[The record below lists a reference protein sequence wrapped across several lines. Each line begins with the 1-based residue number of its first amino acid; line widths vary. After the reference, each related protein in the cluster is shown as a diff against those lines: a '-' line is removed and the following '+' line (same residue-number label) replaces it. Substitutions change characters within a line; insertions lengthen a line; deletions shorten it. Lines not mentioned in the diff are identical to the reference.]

1 MEEILC
7 TNLLHLALLFVP
19 LSLVFLVYK
28 RKFPQVKL
36 PPGTKGWPFL
46 GESLEYVK
54 AARQGHP
61 EKFINDRTQKYSAD
75 VFQTSLLG
83 ENMAVFCGASGN
95 KLLFTSENKYVTVWW
110 PRSISKALQFPDP
123 DEFVKEEHDKSRR
136 IMSEILK
143 PEGTRYNRAI
153 KASKVILLEFLEITK
168 QRKMELLEK
177 EEPSADLLTQQ
188 MEIAKSKGPNELLN
202 WDDIQKMKYSWCV
215 ACETMRLLPP
225 SQGTFR
231 EAITDFTYAGFTI
244 PKGWKAFWTVYST
257 HKNPK
262 YFPDPEKFDPSRFE
276 GNGPAPY
283 TFVPFGGGPRM
294 CPGKEYARP
303 TYKKG
308 GACKIIEYCDVNY
321 GGDRDTRP
329 STTGHVLTLGLGAVS
344 WCSIREGKKQKQIT
358 IQPTT
363 AAISWQE
370 KKDLA
375 DKEEVALEKEIEDL
389 RKWTDM
395 IDAMND
401 KQLRDYLKNRPEEL
415 KTVKIQRSK
424 PRQRQ
429 LNMDSS
435 SSRQNDPTNTTDS
448 TQSEQETATSSK
460 SKVKRKPVMPRSTV
474 WDHFTKFK
482 TDNGDTKG
490 KCNYCNKEFCC
501 DPKRNGTTALRNHM
515 NTCKKHPHA
524 IETRQALLDLQ
535 PNSNNVE
542 GEVGTLTTWKYD
554 ENAIREALVSMIII
568 DELTFK
574 FVEVNL
580 VVMDGLKDVGESV
593 LKVRNAV
600 RYIRSS
606 PARLKKFK
614 ECVEYEKIDGKSSLC
629 LDVPTRWNSTY
640 LMLNIAQKYERV
652 FERYE
657 SQEPMFRLEL
667 GENGVPDFHDWSE
680 CRKMAEMLSHFYE
693 LTLRISGSRSS
704 LTPRI
709 VEALICAQDWTRSSN
724 CPINVEEDLEELEK
738 FEEGITAKF
747 GLTQLGDQVVQ
758 PLPLTLRCSQSYCL
772 LPLHLRMFLDLV
784 GLLKIKLLEI

>member
-143 PEGTRYNRAI
+143 PEGLQHHIPIMDSMAREHLETDWSPH
-153 KASKVILLEFLEITK
+153 KEVKVFPLSKKYTFALACRLFIRV
-168 QRKMELLEK
+168 RD
-177 EEPSADLLTQQ
+177 PNLLTKLSSHYALVTAGMLSFPINFPEQ

-294 CPGKEYARP
+294 CPGKEYARLV
-303 TYKKG
+303 
-308 GACKIIEYCDVNY
+308 ILIFLHNLV
-321 GGDRDTRP
+321 
-329 STTGHVLTLGLGAVS
+329 
-344 WCSIREGKKQKQIT
+344 
-358 IQPTT
+358 
-363 AAISWQE
+363 
-370 KKDLA
+370 
-375 DKEEVALEKEIEDL
+375 
-389 RKWTDM
+389 
-395 IDAMND
+395 
-401 KQLRDYLKNRPEEL
+401 
-415 KTVKIQRSK
+415 
-424 PRQRQ
+424 
-429 LNMDSS
+429 
-435 SSRQNDPTNTTDS
+435 
-448 TQSEQETATSSK
+448 
-460 SKVKRKPVMPRSTV
+460 
-474 WDHFTKFK
+474 TKFK
-482 TDNGDTKG
+482 WEKVIADEKIIFDPTPIPVNGFPI
-490 KCNYCNKEFCC
+490 Y
-501 DPKRNGTTALRNHM
+501 
-515 NTCKKHPHA
+515 
-524 IETRQALLDLQ
+524 LQ
-535 PNSNNVE
+535 P
-542 GEVGTLTTWKYD
+542 
-554 ENAIREALVSMIII
+554 I
-568 DELTFK
+568 
-574 FVEVNL
+574 
-580 VVMDGLKDVGESV
+580 
-593 LKVRNAV
+593 
-600 RYIRSS
+600 
-606 PARLKKFK
+606 
-614 ECVEYEKIDGKSSLC
+614 
-629 LDVPTRWNSTY
+629 
-640 LMLNIAQKYERV
+640 
-652 FERYE
+652 
-657 SQEPMFRLEL
+657 
-667 GENGVPDFHDWSE
+667 
-680 CRKMAEMLSHFYE
+680 
-693 LTLRISGSRSS
+693 
-704 LTPRI
+704 
-709 VEALICAQDWTRSSN
+709 
-724 CPINVEEDLEELEK
+724 
-738 FEEGITAKF
+738 
-747 GLTQLGDQVVQ
+747 
-758 PLPLTLRCSQSYCL
+758 
-772 LPLHLRMFLDLV
+772 
-784 GLLKIKLLEI
+784 

>member
-1 MEEILC
+1 
-7 TNLLHLALLFVP
+7 
-19 LSLVFLVYK
+19 
-28 RKFPQVKL
+28 
-36 PPGTKGWPFL
+36 
-46 GESLEYVK
+46 
-54 AARQGHP
+54 
-61 EKFINDRTQKYSAD
+61 
-75 VFQTSLLG
+75 
-83 ENMAVFCGASGN
+83 
-95 KLLFTSENKYVTVWW
+95 
-110 PRSISKALQFPDP
+110 
-123 DEFVKEEHDKSRR
+123 
-136 IMSEILK
+136 
-143 PEGTRYNRAI
+143 
-153 KASKVILLEFLEITK
+153 
-168 QRKMELLEK
+168 
-177 EEPSADLLTQQ
+177 
-188 MEIAKSKGPNELLN
+188 
-202 WDDIQKMKYSWCV
+202 
-215 ACETMRLLPP
+215 
-225 SQGTFR
+225 
-231 EAITDFTYAGFTI
+231 
-244 PKGWKAFWTVYST
+244 
-257 HKNPK
+257 
-262 YFPDPEKFDPSRFE
+262 
-276 GNGPAPY
+276 
-283 TFVPFGGGPRM
+283 
-294 CPGKEYARP
+294 
-303 TYKKG
+303 
-308 GACKIIEYCDVNY
+308 
-321 GGDRDTRP
+321 
-329 STTGHVLTLGLGAVS
+329 
-344 WCSIREGKKQKQIT
+344 
-358 IQPTT
+358 
-363 AAISWQE
+363 
-370 KKDLA
+370 
-375 DKEEVALEKEIEDL
+375 
-389 RKWTDM
+389 
-395 IDAMND
+395 
-401 KQLRDYLKNRPEEL
+401 
-415 KTVKIQRSK
+415 
-424 PRQRQ
+424 
-429 LNMDSS
+429 
-435 SSRQNDPTNTTDS
+435 
-448 TQSEQETATSSK
+448 
-460 SKVKRKPVMPRSTV
+460 MPRSTV

-574 FVEVNL
+574 FVEGEGFRKFMRAICPKFKIPSRWTISRDCYLVHKGDAIGRAIETCLLEWGLDKIFTITVDNASSNDIAISYLKKKLANWGVTVSNSDYLHMRCMAHIVNL

-693 LTLRISGSRSS
+693 LTLRISGSRYITSNMFFGEISDLAFILNQWVNSTNVEVKNMGDKMKKKFDKYWGDIDKMNKLIYFATVLDPRDKFEYMEFQFCQMHGEEKGEQLFQKVKSSLIDLFNEYKMYQTDCEQISDNTSSQLSSGSGSIINLKPKLYLKHHYKKQKSS

-738 FEEGITAKF
+738 FEEVLPSV
-747 GLTQLGDQVVQ
+747 GLTQLGGSSCST
-758 PLPLTLRCSQSYCL
+758 PTLNS
-772 LPLHLRMFLDLV
+772 
-784 GLLKIKLLEI
+784 